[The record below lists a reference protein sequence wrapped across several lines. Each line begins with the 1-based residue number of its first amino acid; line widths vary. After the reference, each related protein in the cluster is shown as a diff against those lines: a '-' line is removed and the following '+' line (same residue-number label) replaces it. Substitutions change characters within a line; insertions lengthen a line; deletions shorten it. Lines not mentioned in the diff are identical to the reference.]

1 MCIKEGDV
9 SRTIKKSVKN
19 LLLDP
24 DQTYDVW
31 GVGGGDYLVLGRGV
45 LGGVREGGKESLS
58 SSEVIQLS
66 LSTALLFSSLLNK

>member
-1 MCIKEGDV
+1 MYEV
-9 SRTIKKSVKN
+9 VKRRG
-19 LLLDP
+19 
-24 DQTYDVW
+24 VW
-31 GVGGGDYLVLGRGV
+31 GGDYLVLGRGV